1 MPHSVPQL
9 AIEDIADLPDAVSLF
24 GLADGDALDI
34 SLMDV
39 VIAIIDQPCPW
50 LRWLPP
56 SMRRPTR
63 RSMARWTISGPSLPT
78 LAGFRRG

>member
-9 AIEDIADLPDAVSLF
+9 AIEDIADLPDAVSRF

-39 VIAIIDQPCPW
+39 VIAIIDQP
-50 LRWLPP
+50 
-56 SMRRPTR
+56 
-63 RSMARWTISGPSLPT
+63 
-78 LAGFRRG
+78 